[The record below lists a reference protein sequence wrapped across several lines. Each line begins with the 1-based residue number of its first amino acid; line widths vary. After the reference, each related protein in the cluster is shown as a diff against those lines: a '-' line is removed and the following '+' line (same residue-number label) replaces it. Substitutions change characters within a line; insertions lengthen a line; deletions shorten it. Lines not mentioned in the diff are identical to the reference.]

1 MAINRDGTG
10 KTNLDVIGFE
20 YDDLNSL
27 PTRIQV
33 KDKNGYSRWLYLSD
47 NSDILRIYLP
57 GVYHWKGG
65 TIEVASDN
73 VSVQDKSVE
82 VDALTDFPV
91 HVEPDEGNLLGQ
103 VDVTT
108 DTVTQS
114 YTFTDPTTLEEG
126 VTLDFSDKLVSSMTM
141 SGTLEAVTINS
152 DFTTLTP
159 SEGYA
164 GIKSVTDT
172 RTPLPAP
179 TASANQTYD
188 RIVWSASGDVLSVGN
203 ESGVYFTNTYTT
215 PIPWSVHNSTF
226 DIDITAG
233 VYSTASN
240 VSYSRSYTNNM
251 TTGKAILWSAD
262 QNDGLYYVRL
272 LTPTQCVTAAPYFY
286 QAYATQW
293 IDMAPAICF
302 DGTETTEVLDEFTKG
317 YGMTPI
323 PYIVNKRALKFHLNS
338 GTDTYRGSYV
348 GSLNYLQN
356 VISTYG
362 NLQANVIGLCSD
374 SDYIAWNTGLLAGFS
389 MHDLY
394 IYDHMEYSPA
404 GFCQNC
410 SGLHHVFFRTT
421 SAPSFVNGQ
430 PFYNCPNLEQIH
442 VPSGQLS
449 SYQNKLRDWPS
460 LVSKLVEGGFFD
472 L

>member
-20 YDDLNSL
+20 YDELNSL

-33 KDKNGYSRWLYLSD
+33 KDKDGYSRWLHLSD

-73 VSVQDKSVE
+73 VSIQDKSVE

-103 VDVTT
+103 VDVTA

-141 SGTLEAVTINS
+141 SGTLEDVTISS
-152 DFTTLTP
+152 DFTTLAP
-159 SEGYA
+159 SSGYA

-179 TASANQTYD
+179 TAAANSSYD
-188 RIVWSASGDVLSVGN
+188 KIVWSSNELLTIGN
-203 ESGVYFTNTYTT
+203 ESGTYEISSYTT
-215 PIPWSVHNSTF
+215 PIPWSVYNSTF
-226 DIDITAG
+226 DINIHAG
-233 VYSTASN
+233 AYSQVYSVDFDRAYSN
-240 VSYSRSYTNNM
+240 NRTLNRAV
-251 TTGKAILWSAD
+251 LWSAD
-262 QNDGLYYVRL
+262 PNDGLFYVRL
-272 LTPTQCVTAAPYFY
+272 LTPAQVITASPYFY
-286 QAYATQW
+286 EAYASQD
-293 IDMAPAICF
+293 IRPAPVICF
-302 DGTETTEVLDEFTKG
+302 DGTETAEVLQEFTRG
-317 YGMTPI
+317 YGMTPT
-323 PYIVNKRALKFHLNS
+323 PYAVQGRALFFQLNS
-338 GTDTYRGSYV
+338 GTDTYRGSYT
-348 GSLNYLQN
+348 GCLNYLST

-362 NLQANVIGLCSD
+362 DLKAEVIGLRSD
-374 SDYIAWNTGLLAGFS
+374 DTYIGWDANLGAGFS
-389 MHDLY
+389 LTYLY
-394 IYDHMEYSPA
+394 LYDNLKYSPA
-404 GFCQNC
+404 GFF
-410 SGLHHVFFRTT
+410 SGCPNLRHVYFRTT
-421 SAPSFVNGQ
+421 SAPTFNAQ
-430 PFYNCPNLEQIH
+430 PFYNCPNLQQIH

-449 SYQNKLRDWPS
+449 SYQNKLSSWPS